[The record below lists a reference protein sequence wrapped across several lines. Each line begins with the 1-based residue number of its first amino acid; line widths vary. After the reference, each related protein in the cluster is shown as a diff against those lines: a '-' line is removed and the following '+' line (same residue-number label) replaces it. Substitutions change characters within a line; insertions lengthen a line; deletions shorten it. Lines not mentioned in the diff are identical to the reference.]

1 MVLTLAGPVPTAE
14 AGLFAIRLLSG
25 FEVRGPTGP
34 LRIPHVGS
42 RLIAYLALQRRPV
55 ARSTAAG
62 VLWPETTQEKAQA
75 SLRSALWRVR
85 RCADDL
91 VESST
96 ECLVLSSL
104 ASVDVDTLLDACRT
118 DRDGGLDRPETSLP
132 PAEFACELLP
142 DWDEDWVLFER
153 ERFRLAVLNALDGL
167 SLAARRDGRNGDAIE
182 LALTALRLEPLRESA
197 HRELI
202 ETHLAQGNLAE
213 AFQQYRHYHQ
223 LLRVELGVGPS
234 PLMTELIAS
243 VGLDPDL

>member
-1 MVLTLAGPVPTAE
+1 MVLTLAGSARTA
-14 AGLFAIRLLSG
+14 GTGTFMIQLLSG

-34 LRIPHVGS
+34 LDIPHVGS

-75 SLRSALWRVR
+75 SMRSALWRVR
-85 RCADDL
+85 R
-91 VESST
+91 SSDGLIEAGG

-104 ASVDVDTLLDACRT
+104 ASVDADTLLDACWAE
-118 DRDGGLDRPETSLP
+118 RDAGRDESQPALR

-153 ERFRLAVLNALDGL
+153 ERFRLAVLNTLDALA
-167 SLAARRDGRNGDAIE
+167 LASRCDGRHGEAIE

-197 HRELI
+197 HRELV

-213 AFQQYRHYHQ
+213 ALRQYRHYRQ

-234 PLMTELIAS
+234 SLMTDLIES
-243 VGLDPDL
+243 VGFDPDQ